1 MAEELGK
8 FDVVIVCGGDGS
20 VLEVAQAML
29 HRRSSGSSSL
39 PIASIPTGTAC
50 ALCSTLT
57 STNPFQASITI
68 LKGQVT
74 VMAVLIMTI
83 DEYHD
88 VVSAISMHH
97 VSSKLQGRSPLL
109 MRCRWLQ
116 SAQRPPPPAPNCIT
130 LVPPT
135 AAARATAVFNPGRPL
150 MTSHL

>member
-50 ALCSTLT
+50 ALCATLT

-68 LKGQVT
+68 LKGQVIVT
-74 VMAVLIMTI
+74 VVLIMTI
-83 DEYHD
+83 DD
-88 VVSAISMHH
+88 DDDAVAPPSTQFPQ
-97 VSSKLQGRSPLL
+97 SS
-109 MRCRWLQ
+109 
-116 SAQRPPPPAPNCIT
+116 PAGH
-130 LVPPT
+130 
-135 AAARATAVFNPGRPL
+135 AY
-150 MTSHL
+150 